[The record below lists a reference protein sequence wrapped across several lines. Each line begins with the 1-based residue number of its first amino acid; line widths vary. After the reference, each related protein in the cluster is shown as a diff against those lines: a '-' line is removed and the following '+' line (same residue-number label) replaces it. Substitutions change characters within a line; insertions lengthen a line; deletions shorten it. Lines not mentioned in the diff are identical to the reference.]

1 MLKEQERVIK
11 GWTFYDWANSV
22 YSLVISTAVFPIYY
36 NAITSTETSDQIE
49 FLGTVWTNTSLYS
62 YVLSCSFLLVAATSP
77 LLSGI
82 ADYTNRKKT
91 FLRRFSYIGAISCAG
106 LALFDSLDTLWIGL
120 LATIFAS
127 VGFWGSQ
134 VFYNAYLPE
143 IAPPEKQNDI
153 SAKGYSMGYIGSS
166 ILLILCLVLIQGGF
180 LESGIATRIS
190 FVLVGIWW
198 AGFAQITFARLPEGD
213 KRKPIQWRTVAN
225 GYQELIHFSRELFQK
240 KQLLLY
246 LMAFFFFSMGV
257 QTVILLASLFGD
269 KELGLGTTTLIVTIL
284 IIQFVGIAGA
294 IFFSKLSNKIG
305 NLNGLRIAI
314 ALWIIVCFAAFT
326 LDRNDPT
333 VEYKFY
339 ALGGLVGLVLGGIQ
353 SLARATY
360 SQMLPQEGEHTT
372 YFSFYD
378 VSEKLAIVIGT
389 FAYGLIESLTGS
401 MHYSA
406 LTLGIFFIISLFFIQ
421 FVRMPKRILG

>member
-166 ILLILCLVLIQGGF
+166 ILLILCLVLIQGAF

-314 ALWIIVCFAAFT
+314 ALWIIVCFAAFA